1 MDLIKKVQV
10 TDSDHFTDF
19 GNELK
24 KSGKVYFS
32 IIASG
37 FQPASYQKRGINN
50 FGLADMRGDEWRRT
64 KRMVT
69 PSFSAPRLKKTL
81 PALNDCALKVMYQ
94 IIFIF

>member
-1 MDLIKKVQV
+1 MFI
-10 TDSDHFTDF
+10 SHI
-19 GNELK
+19 N
-24 KSGKVYFS
+24 
-32 IIASG
+32 ASG

-81 PALNDCALKVMYQ
+81 PAMNDCALKV
-94 IIFIF
+94 IISDYFHFL